1 MPTAIL
7 YSAWHAAH
15 GPLDWTTAE
24 EMAKVT
30 DVIKNLAGF
39 WLVENGSGVLRG
51 KVSRPEPGK
60 EEMDGH
66 AP

>member
-1 MPTAIL
+1 
-7 YSAWHAAH
+7 
-15 GPLDWTTAE
+15 
-24 EMAKVT
+24 MAKVT